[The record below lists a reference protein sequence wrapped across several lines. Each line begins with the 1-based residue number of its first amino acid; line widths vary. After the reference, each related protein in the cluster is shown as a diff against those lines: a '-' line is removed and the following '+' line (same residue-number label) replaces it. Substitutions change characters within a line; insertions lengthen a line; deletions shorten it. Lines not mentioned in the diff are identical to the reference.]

1 MNRTVLSI
9 LALGLFGLVP
19 VLRAGIP
26 LYQFP
31 VTGSRGLAPSTS
43 IIIRPGG
50 AIDPASLEGAG
61 RIAATG
67 SISGPH
73 TGRTILAD
81 EGRTILFQPDRPFAD
96 GESVTAELRAGV
108 RTTTGDA
115 VPSHSFSFTTSL
127 KSERTLREPMADE
140 LTMAAN
146 NISRNGVVPRFLPRV
161 VADTIPHPSDFPYTV
176 IKAFDN
182 PTPGQIYM
190 SNIALNGE
198 TIPYLFML
206 DASGGLFYARRI
218 DAAATDYKLQPNGH
232 FTHAIL
238 SPGLDVGSGSYV
250 ELDSNQNVVDSI
262 RSVGEGVQTN
272 GRELLILPNG
282 HYMLMGVEP
291 YVTDMSALVA
301 GGKPDAQI
309 LGYLVQELD
318 KQKNVVWQWRS
329 RDHFQPTDATHE
341 VMTAATIDYIHSNAI
356 DIDTDGNI
364 LLSSR
369 NSDEITKISR
379 ENGNVIWRWGG
390 KNNQFTFTNDTNHFS
405 HQHDARRLPNGNILM
420 FDNGNFH
427 NPPFSRAVEYRLDE
441 TAKTAEVV
449 WEFRNTPSTYSFA
462 MGSARRLPDGNT
474 VIGWGATS
482 SPAITEVRPNGTK
495 TFELALPPG
504 IVSYRALK
512 FPAVARPVAGIDN
525 ADEAGGV
532 SLALAQNAPNPASGI
547 ATFTFSVPAR
557 GAVRLSLFR
566 TDGAEVATLFDGM
579 AEAGSRSVMFD
590 AANLPSGAY
599 IYRLTG
605 VQGTASRMMTVV
617 H

>member
-1 MNRTVLSI
+1 M
-9 LALGLFGLVP
+9 FGLVP
-19 VLRAGIP
+19 ALRAQLP

-31 VTGSRGLAPSTS
+31 VTGSRGLAPGTS

-50 AIDPASLEGAG
+50 AIDPASLEGAQ
-61 RIAATG
+61 RITASG
-67 SISGPH
+67 SISGTH
-73 TGRTILAD
+73 TGTTILAD
-81 EGRTILFQPDRPFAD
+81 DGRTILFQPDRPFAD
-96 GESVTAELRAGV
+96 GENVTAELHAGV
-108 RTTTGDA
+108 RTVAGEA
-115 VPSHSFSFTTSL
+115 VQSHSFSFITSL
-127 KSERTLREPMADE
+127 KAERTLREPMTDE

-161 VADTIPHPSDFPYTV
+161 VADTIPHPEGFPYTV
-176 IKAFDN
+176 IKAFNN

-190 SNIALNGE
+190 SDIALTGSAN
-198 TIPYLFML
+198 PYLFML

-238 SPGLDVGSGSYV
+238 SPGLDIGSGSYV

-262 RSVGEGVQTN
+262 RSVGENVQTN

-291 YVTDMSALVA
+291 YATDMSALVD
-301 GGKPDAQI
+301 GGKKDAQI

-318 KQKNVVWQWRS
+318 KQKHVVWEWRS
-329 RDHFQPTDATHE
+329 RDHFLPTDASHE

-356 DIDTDGNI
+356 DIDTDGSI

-369 NSDEITKISR
+369 NSDEVTKISR

-390 KNNQFTFTNDTNHFS
+390 RNNQFAFTNDTNHFS
-405 HQHDARRLPNGNILM
+405 HQHDVRRLANGNILM

-441 TAKTAEVV
+441 TAKTATMV
-449 WEFRNTPSTYSFA
+449 WEFRNTPSTYSYA
-462 MGSARRLPDGNT
+462 MGSARRMPDGNT

-482 SPAITEVRPNGTK
+482 SPAVTEVRPDGTK

-525 ADEAGGV
+525 TDAAGST
-532 SLALAQNAPNPASGI
+532 SLALAQNAPNPASGMT
-547 ATFTFSVPAR
+547 TFTFSVPAR
-557 GAVRLSLFR
+557 GQVRLSLFR
-566 TDGAEVATLFDGM
+566 TDGAEVATLFTGM
-579 AEAGSRSVMFD
+579 AEAGSRSVMYD
-590 AANLPSGAY
+590 AAGLPSGAY

-605 VQGTASRMMTVV
+605 RQGTVSRMMTVV